1 VSRTRN
7 VTFEIHISYRNSVEI
22 EFPKLQEVV
31 EEARVSSELCRAFFK
46 VKGRASVHID
56 YCIGTT
62 YQLPEDEIQFFTYLL
77 TYQSPR
83 LRARCHWAGR
93 RLSRR
98 LRRLSRV
105 CGGVR
110 GCHE

>member
-1 VSRTRN
+1 M
-7 VTFEIHISYRNSVEI
+7 YGGRNSVEI

-31 EEARVSSELCRAFFK
+31 EEARRCARPSCVELFFK

-77 TYQSPR
+77 TYQCAV
-83 LRARCHWAGR
+83 ARTMP
-93 RLSRR
+93 L
-98 LRRLSRV
+98 
-105 CGGVR
+105 GGSSSKS
-110 GCHE
+110 